1 MLPGV
6 SWLFFRR
13 ALVPITPTSP
23 MRALDRF
30 FRTGADFTIS
40 GSLIA
45 DILFNEAESDSSCE
59 FQARVFAVKG
69 MPSLFAGVSS
79 NRSVSRV
86 WSPSHASAQLH
97 VYRSIHMFS
106 SFHLNRSTTTC
117 RCNQNELHEQNSRQI
132 RRQFTRDTNPIFLQH
147 SEHFVHSV
155 KTPNLSCLECGDLT

>member
-1 MLPGV
+1 MGCSAHCPANAGLWIFHHPVRLRIPSRTDAATVLPGV

-117 RCNQNELHEQNSRQI
+117 RCNQNQQNGQNGE
-132 RRQFTRDTNPIFLQH
+132 T
-147 SEHFVHSV
+147 
-155 KTPNLSCLECGDLT
+155 